1 MGLKL
6 NVDIDTALGQTKELY
21 IRIESI
27 TVHRT
32 FGRVT
37 VAITAWKSK
46 KDSDISKNSRG
57 EKVQGLVG
65 NKIVYY
71 EIEDS
76 LGQEV
81 MIPSVISFDTT
92 KPRRVVVPV
101 FEDRESFE
109 EVPYKDVDEEGNWIT
124 CYKTEKTVER
134 VQIGERE
141 EITQELDLRVEDNL
155 LSWSYGQ
162 VKAKLA
168 EIVPIGLIEDVEE

>member
-6 NVDIDTALGQTKELY
+6 NIDTDTALGQTKELY

-32 FGRVT
+32 FGKVT

-46 KDSDISKNSRG
+46 KDSDISKDSRG
-57 EKVQGLVG
+57 QKVQGLIG

-71 EIEDS
+71 ETEGS

-81 MIPSVISFDTT
+81 EIPSVFSFDTVRP
-92 KPRRVVVPV
+92 KKIVIPV
-101 FEDRESFE
+101 FDIRETFE
-109 EVPYKDVDEEGNWIT
+109 EIPYKDVDEEGNWIT

-134 VQIGERE
+134 VQIGEKE
-141 EITQELDLRVEDNL
+141 EITQVLDLRVEDNL

-162 VKAKLA
+162 IKAKLA
-168 EIVPIGLIEDVEE
+168 ELVPVSVIEDVEE